1 VEGFESP
8 QANSSEHPNQ
18 PAPLTRARRHLYLAI
33 ALFFFLLAVVGVVL
47 PIVPA
52 TPFLI
57 VTSYFLARSFP
68 KLNALL
74 LRSPYFGPILYD
86 WDVRKGVK
94 TSVKLQAIA
103 TVVIGYAISILLFP
117 IPTWAIILMCVLV
130 SIGILVIARLP
141 LPRDVPTTND
151 SSKTENAKEHSGHGE
166 EQA

>member
-8 QANSSEHPNQ
+8 QADSSDQ
-18 PAPLTRARRHLYLAI
+18 PPQPPPLTAARRHLYLAI
-33 ALFFFLLAVVGVVL
+33 AAFFFLLAVIGVVL

-74 LRSPYFGPILYD
+74 LKSPYFGPILYD

-103 TVVIGYAISILLFP
+103 TVVIGYAISIWLFP
-117 IPTWAIILMCVLV
+117 IPNWAIVLMCVLV
-130 SIGILVIARLP
+130 AIGIIVIARLP
-141 LPRDVPTTND
+141 LPQEIPPTETPEMPVDQKD
-151 SSKTENAKEHSGHGE
+151 SDPLN
-166 EQA
+166 